1 MSFVVTLPM
10 PPSVNHY
17 WRHGRN
23 GTYIS
28 AEGKAYR
35 AEVLRRCK
43 SPVVLYPHQRLAVTL
58 TLHANSRRPYDVDNR
73 AKACLDA
80 LEKAGVYGN
89 DGQIDRLFVLRGEVR
104 DTAACEV
111 RIEVIG

>member
-1 MSFVVTLPM
+1 MSYAITLPM

-23 GTYIS
+23 STYIS
-28 AEGKAYR
+28 AEGKSYR

-58 TLHANSRRPYDVDNR
+58 TLHASSRRPYDVDNR

-80 LEKAGVYGN
+80 LEKAGVYSN
-89 DGQIDRLFVLRGEVR
+89 DGQIDRLFILRGEVR

>member
-1 MSFVVTLPM
+1 MSFAITLPM

-35 AEVLRRCK
+35 TEVLRRCK

-73 AKACLDA
+73 MKSILDA

>member
-1 MSFVVTLPM
+1 MSFAITLPM

-43 SPVVLYPHQRLAVTL
+43 SPVVMFPVERLSVRITLYPKTRVRFDL
-58 TLHANSRRPYDVDNR
+58 DNR
-73 AKACLDA
+73 PKGLLDA
-80 LEKAGVYGN
+80 LAKAGVFA
-89 DGQIDRLFVLRGEVR
+89 DDSQIDHLEIVRGEI
-104 DTAACEV
+104 AAEAHCVVEV
-111 RIEVIG
+111 ARL

>member
-73 AKACLDA
+73 MKSILDA
-80 LEKAGVYGN
+80 LEKAGVYSN
-89 DGQIDRLFVLRGEVR
+89 DGQIDRLEDVRGEISAEAHFVV
-104 DTAACEV
+104 EV
-111 RIEVIG
+111 ARL